1 MIMKIHFLI
10 RYSLFF
16 ASSILVASCQT
27 NSSDNKEVTEEHQGH
42 DHEEEE
48 ALTLTTAQEKQIG
61 LTYTS
66 LSRQMLSN
74 GLVLNGVLDV
84 PNDNKAY
91 VTSVYGGVL
100 EELYARPGDFVKKG
114 QVLGKVLNPDL
125 IKMQEQLQLINNQIS
140 LTQLEFNRQQ
150 ELVEGNA
157 APLKKLQQVEVEL
170 ANLKAQKNSL
180 SRQLSA
186 GGGSL
191 QISSQITIKAPISGV
206 VASIQGLIGTRI
218 EAASLILEIVNNEAL
233 HVDMYVYEKD
243 FSKVK
248 KGQKILF
255 SPVNNPNVSYEA
267 QIDQLGQAFEKETNA
282 IAVHAQVLGNK
293 EGLINGMQVQ
303 GTVVIGNDTLL
314 SVPTDCIVSAEGK
327 DYIFILKEEHAEHE
341 KNETTATKKEESHKG
356 HDHGHSGNEYERI
369 VVVKGVSS
377 RGFTAITPI
386 KELDEHAKIVQKG
399 AFFLLAKMTN
409 SGEHSH

>member
-1 MIMKIHFLI
+1 MKLHFLI

-16 ASSILVASCQT
+16 AGSILVASCQT
-27 NSSDNKEVTEEHQGH
+27 NSSEHKEVTEQHQGH

-48 ALTLTTAQEKQIG
+48 ALMLTAAQEKQVEIS
-61 LTYTS
+61 YTT
-66 LSRQMLSN
+66 LSYQILSN

-84 PNDNKAY
+84 PNDKKAY

-140 LTQLEFNRQQ
+140 LTQLELIRQQ

-218 EAASLILEIVNNEAL
+218 EASSPILEIVNNEAL

-255 SPVNNPNVSYEA
+255 SPVNNAHVSYEA

-303 GTVVIGNDTLL
+303 GTVVIGDDKSLA
-314 SVPTDCIVSAEGK
+314 VPTDCIVSTEGK
-327 DYIFILKEEHAEHE
+327 DYIFILKEEHAEQE
-341 KNETTATKKEESHKG
+341 KNAATTTKEESHEE
-356 HDHGHSGNEYERI
+356 HDHGKDGHEYERVAI
-369 VVVKGVSS
+369 VKGVSS

-386 KELDEHAKIVQKG
+386 KELDEQTKIVQKG

>member
-1 MIMKIHFLI
+1 MKLKFLI

-16 ASSILVASCQT
+16 TSSIIAVSCQT
-27 NSSDNKEVTEEHQGH
+27 NSSSEKQGTEEQGAH
-42 DHEEEE
+42 EHEEEE
-48 ALTLTTAQEKQIG
+48 ALTLTPAQEKQVG
-61 LTYTS
+61 LTYTK
-66 LSRQMLSN
+66 LTYQMLSN

-84 PNDNKAY
+84 PNDKKAY

-140 LTQLEFNRQQ
+140 LTQIEVNRQQ

-191 QISSQITIKAPISGV
+191 LISSQITIKAPITGV

-218 EAASLILEIVNNEAL
+218 EASSPILEIVNNDAL

-255 SPVNNPNVSYEA
+255 SPVNNANVSYEA

-303 GTVVIGNDTLL
+303 GTIIIGDSKSLA
-314 SVPTDCIVSAEGK
+314 VPAECIVSTEGK
-327 DYIFILKEEHAEHE
+327 DYIFILKEEQPSHEQIESAKKGEHE
-341 KNETTATKKEESHKG
+341 DHNHEST
-356 HDHGHSGNEYERI
+356 GNEYERI
-369 VVVKGVSS
+369 TVVKGVSS
-377 RGFTAITPI
+377 RGFTAITPV
-386 KELDEHAKIVQKG
+386 KEISEDIKIVQKG

>member
-1 MIMKIHFLI
+1 MKLKFLI

-16 ASSILVASCQT
+16 ASSVIALGCQT
-27 NSSDNKEVTEEHQGH
+27 NTSTEKQQTEEKGEQEH
-42 DHEEEE
+42 EEE
-48 ALTLTTAQEKQIG
+48 ALTLTAAQEKQVG
-61 LTYTS
+61 LTYTN
-66 LSRQMLSN
+66 LSYQMLSN

-84 PNDNKAY
+84 PNDKKAY

-114 QVLGKVLNPDL
+114 QILGKVLNPDL

-140 LTQLEFNRQQ
+140 LTQIEVNRQK

-180 SRQLSA
+180 SRQLSS

-191 QISSQITIKAPISGV
+191 HISSQITIKAPISGV

-218 EAASLILEIVNNEAL
+218 EASSPILEIVNNDAL

-255 SPVNNPNVSYEA
+255 SPVNNANASYEA
-267 QIDQLGQAFEKETNA
+267 KIDQLGQAFEKETNA

-303 GTVVIGNDTLL
+303 GTVVIGDEKSLA
-314 SVPTDCIVSAEGK
+314 VPTDCIVSAEGK
-327 DYIFILKEEHAEHE
+327 DYIFILKEDHKVHGSEPKEADTHSHEDHA
-341 KNETTATKKEESHKG
+341 
-356 HDHGHSGNEYERI
+356 DHNHGEVGNEYER
-369 VVVKGVSS
+369 VPVVKGVSS
-377 RGFTAITPI
+377 RGYTAITPI
-386 KELDEHAKIVQKG
+386 KELDEHTKIVQKG

>member
-1 MIMKIHFLI
+1 MKLKFLI

-16 ASSILVASCQT
+16 ASSTMAIGCQT
-27 NSSDNKEVTEEHQGH
+27 NTSTEKQATEENGE
-42 DHEEEE
+42 HEHEEE
-48 ALTLTTAQEKQIG
+48 ALTLTAGQEKQVG
-61 LTYTS
+61 LTYTN
-66 LSRQMLSN
+66 LSYQMLSN

-84 PNDNKAY
+84 PNDKKAY

-140 LTQLEFNRQQ
+140 LTQLEVNRQQ

-180 SRQLSA
+180 SRQLSS

-191 QISSQITIKAPISGV
+191 HISSQITIKAPISGV

-218 EAASLILEIVNNEAL
+218 EASSPILEIVNNDAL

-255 SPVNNPNVSYEA
+255 SPVNNANASYQA
-267 QIDQLGQAFEKETNA
+267 IIDQLGQAFEKETNA

-303 GTVVIGNDTLL
+303 GTVVIGDEKSLA
-314 SVPTDCIVSAEGK
+314 VPTDCIVSAEGK
-327 DYIFILKEEHAEHE
+327 DYIFILKEDHKAHGSEGDVANSHSHEDHAD
-341 KNETTATKKEESHKG
+341 HK
-356 HDHGHSGNEYERI
+356 HGDTGNQYERI
-369 VVVKGVSS
+369 PVVKGVSS

-386 KELDEHAKIVQKG
+386 KEIDEHTKIVQKG

>member
-1 MIMKIHFLI
+1 MKLKFLI

-16 ASSILVASCQT
+16 ASSAIAVGCQT
-27 NSSDNKEVTEEHQGH
+27 NTSTEKQATEEKGE
-42 DHEEEE
+42 HEHEEE
-48 ALTLTTAQEKQIG
+48 ALTLTPAQEKQVG
-61 LTYTS
+61 LSYTN
-66 LSRQMLSN
+66 LSYQMLSN

-84 PNDNKAY
+84 PNDKKAY

-140 LTQLEFNRQQ
+140 LTQIEVNRQQ

-180 SRQLSA
+180 SRQLSS

-191 QISSQITIKAPISGV
+191 HISSQITIKAPISGV

-218 EAASLILEIVNNEAL
+218 EASSPILEIVNNDAL

-255 SPVNNPNVSYEA
+255 SPVNNASVSYEA
-267 QIDQLGQAFEKETNA
+267 IIDQLGQAFEKETNA

-303 GTVVIGNDTLL
+303 GTVVIGDEKSL

-327 DYIFILKEEHAEHE
+327 DYIFILKEEHEAHGTTE
-341 KNETTATKKEESHKG
+341 KTST
-356 HDHGHSGNEYERI
+356 HDHEDNTDHEHGDNGNEYERI
-369 VVVKGVSS
+369 PVVKGVSS

-386 KELDEHAKIVQKG
+386 KEIDDHTKIVQKG

>member
-1 MIMKIHFLI
+1 MKLKFLI

-16 ASSILVASCQT
+16 TSSIIAVSCQT
-27 NSSDNKEVTEEHQGH
+27 NSSSEKQGTEEQGAH
-42 DHEEEE
+42 EHEEEE
-48 ALTLTTAQEKQIG
+48 ALTLTPAQEKQVG
-61 LTYTS
+61 LTYTK
-66 LSRQMLSN
+66 LTYQMLSN

-84 PNDNKAY
+84 PNDKKAY

-140 LTQLEFNRQQ
+140 LTQIEVNRQQ

-191 QISSQITIKAPISGV
+191 LISSQITIKAPITGV

-218 EAASLILEIVNNEAL
+218 EASSPILEIVNNDAL

-255 SPVNNPNVSYEA
+255 SPVNNANVSYEA

-303 GTVVIGNDTLL
+303 GTIIIGDSKSLA
-314 SVPTDCIVSAEGK
+314 VPAECIVSTEGK
-327 DYIFILKEEHAEHE
+327 DYIFILKEEQPSHEQIESAKKGEHE
-341 KNETTATKKEESHKG
+341 DHNHEST
-356 HDHGHSGNEYERI
+356 GNEYERI
-369 VVVKGVSS
+369 TVVKGVSS
-377 RGFTAITPI
+377 RGFTAITPV
-386 KELDEHAKIVQKG
+386 KEISEDTKIVQKG

>member
-1 MIMKIHFLI
+1 MKIHFLI

-16 ASSILVASCQT
+16 ASSIIAAGCQT
-27 NSSDNKEVTEEHQGH
+27 NPAENKQTTEEHGH
-42 DHEEEE
+42 DEE
-48 ALTLTTAQEKQIG
+48 ALTLTAAQQKEIG
-61 LTYTS
+61 LTYTN

-84 PNDNKAY
+84 PNDKKAY

-100 EELYARPGDFVKKG
+100 EELYARPGDFVRKG

-140 LTQLEFNRQQ
+140 LTQLELNRQQ

-218 EAASLILEIVNNEAL
+218 EAASPILEIVNNEAL

-303 GTVVIGNDTLL
+303 GTVVIANDTLL
-314 SVPTDCIVSAEGK
+314 SVPTDCIVSVEGK

-341 KNETTATKKEESHKG
+341 KKETTAPQKEESHEG
-356 HDHGHSGNEYERI
+356 HEHAHAGNEYERI
-369 VVVKGVSS
+369 AVVKGVSS

-386 KELDEHAKIVQKG
+386 KELDEHTQIVQKG

>member
-1 MIMKIHFLI
+1 MKLKFLI
-10 RYSLFF
+10 QYSLIL
-16 ASSILVASCQT
+16 ASSIIAGCQT
-27 NSSDNKEVTEEHQGH
+27 ESSNNKKVVEEAT
-42 DHEEEE
+42 HEHEHEE
-48 ALTLTTAQEKQIG
+48 ALTLTAAQEKQVGI
-61 LTYTS
+61 TYTA
-66 LSRQMLSN
+66 LSYQMLSN
-74 GLVLNGVLDV
+74 GLILNGVLDV
-84 PNDNKAY
+84 PNDMKAY

-140 LTQLEFNRQQ
+140 LTQIEVNRQQ

-157 APLKKLQQVEVEL
+157 APLKKLQQIEVEL

-191 QISSQITIKAPISGV
+191 HISSQITIKAPISGV

-218 EAASLILEIVNNEAL
+218 EASSPILEIVNNDAL

-255 SPVNNPNVSYEA
+255 SPVNNANVSYEA

-303 GTVVIGNDTLL
+303 GTLIVSDDKSLA
-314 SVPTDCIVSAEGK
+314 VPTDCIVSAEGK
-327 DYIFILKEEHAEHE
+327 DYIFLLKDEHTVPESPKNLVHKESEERHE
-341 KNETTATKKEESHKG
+341 NHKHEEGLNH
-356 HDHGHSGNEYERI
+356 EYDRI
-369 VVVKGVSS
+369 AVVKGVSS
-377 RGFTAITPI
+377 RGFTAITPV
-386 KELDEHAKIVQKG
+386 KEIDENAKIVQKG

-409 SGEHSH
+409 SGEHAH

>member
-1 MIMKIHFLI
+1 MKLKFLI

-16 ASSILVASCQT
+16 TSSIIAVSCQT
-27 NSSDNKEVTEEHQGH
+27 NSSSEKQGTEEQGAH
-42 DHEEEE
+42 EHEEEE
-48 ALTLTTAQEKQIG
+48 ALTLTPAQEKQVG
-61 LTYTS
+61 LTYTK
-66 LSRQMLSN
+66 LTYQMLSN

-84 PNDNKAY
+84 PNDKKAY

-140 LTQLEFNRQQ
+140 LTQIEVNRQQ

-191 QISSQITIKAPISGV
+191 LISSQITIKAPITGV

-218 EAASLILEIVNNEAL
+218 EASSPILEIVNNDAL

-255 SPVNNPNVSYEA
+255 SPVNNANVSYEA

-303 GTVVIGNDTLL
+303 GTIIIGDSKSLA
-314 SVPTDCIVSAEGK
+314 VPAECIVSTEGK
-327 DYIFILKEEHAEHE
+327 DYIFILKEEQSSHEQIESAKKGEHE
-341 KNETTATKKEESHKG
+341 DHNHEST
-356 HDHGHSGNEYERI
+356 GNEYERI
-369 VVVKGVSS
+369 TVVKGVSS
-377 RGFTAITPI
+377 RGFTAITPV
-386 KELDEHAKIVQKG
+386 KEISEDIKIVQKG

>member
-1 MIMKIHFLI
+1 MKLKFLI

-16 ASSILVASCQT
+16 ASSVIALGCQT
-27 NSSDNKEVTEEHQGH
+27 NTSTEKQQTEEKGEQEH
-42 DHEEEE
+42 EEE
-48 ALTLTTAQEKQIG
+48 ALTLTIAQEKQVG
-61 LTYTS
+61 LTYTN
-66 LSRQMLSN
+66 LSYQMLSN

-84 PNDNKAY
+84 PNDKKAY

-114 QVLGKVLNPDL
+114 QILGKVLNPDL

-140 LTQLEFNRQQ
+140 LTQIEVNRQK

-180 SRQLSA
+180 SRQLSS

-191 QISSQITIKAPISGV
+191 HISSQITIKAPISGV

-218 EAASLILEIVNNEAL
+218 EASSPILEIVNNDAL

-255 SPVNNPNVSYEA
+255 SPVNNANASYEA
-267 QIDQLGQAFEKETNA
+267 KIR
-282 IAVHAQVLGNK
+282 
-293 EGLINGMQVQ
+293 
-303 GTVVIGNDTLL
+303 
-314 SVPTDCIVSAEGK
+314 SAR
-327 DYIFILKEEHAEHE
+327 
-341 KNETTATKKEESHKG
+341 T
-356 HDHGHSGNEYERI
+356 
-369 VVVKGVSS
+369 
-377 RGFTAITPI
+377 GF
-386 KELDEHAKIVQKG
+386 
-399 AFFLLAKMTN
+399 
-409 SGEHSH
+409 

>member
-1 MIMKIHFLI
+1 M

-16 ASSILVASCQT
+16 TSSIIAVSCQT
-27 NSSDNKEVTEEHQGH
+27 NSSSEKQGTEEQGAH
-42 DHEEEE
+42 EHEEEE
-48 ALTLTTAQEKQIG
+48 ALTLTPAQEKQVG
-61 LTYTS
+61 LTYTK
-66 LSRQMLSN
+66 LTYQMLSN

-84 PNDNKAY
+84 PNDKKAY

-140 LTQLEFNRQQ
+140 LTQIEVNRQQ

-191 QISSQITIKAPISGV
+191 LISSQITIKAPITGV

-218 EAASLILEIVNNEAL
+218 EASSPILEIVNNDAL

-255 SPVNNPNVSYEA
+255 SPVNNANVSYEA
-267 QIDQLGQAFEKETNA
+267 QIDHLGQAFEKETNA

-303 GTVVIGNDTLL
+303 GTIIIGDSKSLA
-314 SVPTDCIVSAEGK
+314 VPAECIVSTEGK
-327 DYIFILKEEHAEHE
+327 DYIFILKEEQPSHEQIESAKKGEHE
-341 KNETTATKKEESHKG
+341 DHNHEST
-356 HDHGHSGNEYERI
+356 GNEYERI
-369 VVVKGVSS
+369 TVVKGVSS
-377 RGFTAITPI
+377 RGFTAITPV
-386 KELDEHAKIVQKG
+386 KEISEDTKIVQKG

>member
-1 MIMKIHFLI
+1 MKLKFLI

-16 ASSILVASCQT
+16 TSSIIAVSCQT
-27 NSSDNKEVTEEHQGH
+27 NSSSEKQGTEEQGTH
-42 DHEEEE
+42 EHEEEE
-48 ALTLTTAQEKQIG
+48 ALTLTPAQEKQVG
-61 LTYTS
+61 LTYTK
-66 LSRQMLSN
+66 LTYQMLSN

-84 PNDNKAY
+84 PNDKKAY

-140 LTQLEFNRQQ
+140 LTQIEVNRQQ

-191 QISSQITIKAPISGV
+191 LISSQITIKAPITGV

-218 EAASLILEIVNNEAL
+218 EASSPILEIVNNDAL

-255 SPVNNPNVSYEA
+255 SPVNNANVSYEA

-303 GTVVIGNDTLL
+303 GTIIIGDSKSLA
-314 SVPTDCIVSAEGK
+314 VPAECIVSTEGK
-327 DYIFILKEEHAEHE
+327 DYIFILKEEQPSHEQIESAKKGEHE
-341 KNETTATKKEESHKG
+341 DHNHEST
-356 HDHGHSGNEYERI
+356 GNEYERI
-369 VVVKGVSS
+369 TVVKGVSS
-377 RGFTAITPI
+377 RGFTAITPV
-386 KELDEHAKIVQKG
+386 KEISEDTKIVQKG

>member
-1 MIMKIHFLI
+1 MKLKFLI

-16 ASSILVASCQT
+16 ASSVIALGCQT
-27 NSSDNKEVTEEHQGH
+27 NTSTEKQQTEEKGKQEH
-42 DHEEEE
+42 EEE
-48 ALTLTTAQEKQIG
+48 ALTLTVAQEKQVG
-61 LTYTS
+61 LTYTN
-66 LSRQMLSN
+66 LSYQMLSN

-84 PNDNKAY
+84 PNDKKAY

-114 QVLGKVLNPDL
+114 QILGKVLNPDL

-140 LTQLEFNRQQ
+140 LTQIEVNRQK

-180 SRQLSA
+180 SRQLSS

-191 QISSQITIKAPISGV
+191 HISSQITIKAPISGV

-218 EAASLILEIVNNEAL
+218 EASSPILEIVNNDAL

-255 SPVNNPNVSYEA
+255 SPVNNANASYEA
-267 QIDQLGQAFEKETNA
+267 KIDQLGQAFEKETNA

-303 GTVVIGNDTLL
+303 GTVVIGDEKSLA
-314 SVPTDCIVSAEGK
+314 VPTDCIVSAEGK
-327 DYIFILKEEHAEHE
+327 DYIFILKEDHKVHGSEPKEADTHSHEDHA
-341 KNETTATKKEESHKG
+341 
-356 HDHGHSGNEYERI
+356 DHNHGEVGNEYER
-369 VVVKGVSS
+369 VPVVKGVSS
-377 RGFTAITPI
+377 RGYTAITPI
-386 KELDEHAKIVQKG
+386 KELDEHTKIVQKG

>member
-1 MIMKIHFLI
+1 MKLHFLI
-10 RYSLFF
+10 RYSSFF
-16 ASSILVASCQT
+16 AGSILVASCQT
-27 NSSDNKEVTEEHQGH
+27 NSSEHKEVTEEHQGH

-48 ALTLTTAQEKQIG
+48 ALMLTAAQEKQVGIS
-61 LTYTS
+61 YTT
-66 LSRQMLSN
+66 LSYQILSN

-84 PNDNKAY
+84 PNDKKAY

-140 LTQLEFNRQQ
+140 LTQLELIRQQ

-218 EAASLILEIVNNEAL
+218 EASSPILEIVNNEAL

-255 SPVNNPNVSYEA
+255 SPVNNAHVSYEA

-303 GTVVIGNDTLL
+303 GTVVIGDDKSLA
-314 SVPTDCIVSAEGK
+314 VPTDCIVSTEGK
-327 DYIFILKEEHAEHE
+327 DYIFILKEEHAEQE
-341 KNETTATKKEESHKG
+341 KNATTATKEESHEG
-356 HDHGHSGNEYERI
+356 HDHGKDGHEYERVAI
-369 VVVKGVSS
+369 VKGVSS

-386 KELDEHAKIVQKG
+386 KELDEQTKIVQKG